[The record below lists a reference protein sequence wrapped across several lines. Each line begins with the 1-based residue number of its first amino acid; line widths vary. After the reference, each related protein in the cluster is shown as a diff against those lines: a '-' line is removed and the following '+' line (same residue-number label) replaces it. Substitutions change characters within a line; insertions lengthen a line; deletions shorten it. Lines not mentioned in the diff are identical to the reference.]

1 MILRDEDVRKITDQW
16 AREAEKEERKRL
28 RKTVIGKYYRK
39 DNMKC
44 PRLKTVG
51 LLPVVELPHLTQ
63 EALMKEYYIG
73 LDVHKDSMLIAVLD
87 DQKARPAEKT
97 DSDVIGTW
105 EVPANSPQLVKT
117 IQRYQRKG
125 KVFVA
130 YEAGC
135 LGFDVYYF
143 WGKHGIAC
151 EIIPANTVFRPGNK
165 KKIKTDRRDAVLIA
179 RMVKRGEARGIHIP
193 SREEESI
200 RDFIRC
206 RGDLVDDLTRT
217 KQRIQTFLL
226 RHGYRYGSDRYWTK
240 PHIKWMSGLCFEQAM
255 ETESFQQYLSHL
267 EDLTDRIK
275 RMEKRIEEVAEQ
287 TEYREKVQRLRAFR
301 GIDYLTA
308 LALVCEIGD
317 FKRFPSAGAFMSYLG
332 LVPSEFSSRTR
343 RNQGR
348 ITKAG
353 NTHIRKLLTESSWH
367 YPRPVKVSKQ
377 LAERRIGTNEL
388 VIARADK
395 AMQKLHDKYYQMIH
409 QKKNACVAITAV
421 SRQLAGYIWG
431 VMTMSD

>member
-1 MILRDEDVRKITDQW
+1 
-16 AREAEKEERKRL
+16 
-28 RKTVIGKYYRK
+28 
-39 DNMKC
+39 
-44 PRLKTVG
+44 
-51 LLPVVELPHLTQ
+51 
-63 EALMKEYYIG
+63 MKEYYIG
-73 LDVHKDSMLIAVLD
+73 LDVHKDSILMAVLD
-87 DQKARPAEKT
+87 DRKVRSTEKA

-105 EVPANSPQLVKT
+105 EVPTNSPQLVKV
-117 IQRYQRKG
+117 IQRYQAKG

-135 LGFDVYYF
+135 LGFDLYHF
-143 WGKHGIAC
+143 LEKHRIAC
-151 EIIPANTVFRPGNK
+151 EIIPANTVFRPGNE
-165 KKIKTDRRDAVLIA
+165 KKIKTDLRDAVLIG

-193 SREEESI
+193 SREEEAV
-200 RDFIRC
+200 RDFIRG

-217 KQRIQTFLL
+217 KQRIQKFLL
-226 RHGYRYGSDRYWTK
+226 RHGCRYENDRYWTK
-240 PHIKWMSGLCFEQAM
+240 PHIKWMAGLVFEQAM
-255 ETESFQQYLSHL
+255 EKETFQQYLSHL
-267 EDLTDRIK
+267 EDLTERIK

-287 TEYREKVQRLRAFR
+287 AEYREKVQRLRAFR

-317 FKRFPSAGAFMSYLG
+317 FRRFPSAGAFMSYLG
-332 LVPSEFSSRTR
+332 LVPSEFSSGAR

-348 ITKAG
+348 ITRAG

-377 LAERRIGTNEL
+377 LAERRIGTDEL

-395 AMQKLHDKYYQMIH
+395 AMRKLHDKYYQMIH

-431 VMTMSD
+431 VMTMGD